1 MLEQQQ
7 PSKVQVWY
15 YEFILIVVVVAEEEI
30 NYVFMI
36 PIIDHYY

>member
-15 YEFILIVVVVAEEEI
+15 YEFILIVVVAEEEI

-36 PIIDHYY
+36 AIIRDHYY